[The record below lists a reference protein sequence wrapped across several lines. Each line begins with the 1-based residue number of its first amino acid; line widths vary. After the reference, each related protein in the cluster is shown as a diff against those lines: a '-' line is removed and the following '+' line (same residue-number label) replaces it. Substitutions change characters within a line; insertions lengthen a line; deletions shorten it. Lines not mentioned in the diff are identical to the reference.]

1 MNSSFNKPLSE
12 NSNRVKAKA
21 IIKEWSQ
28 QHEYELGKYA
38 IELLRQSKA
47 SRNEISQT
55 IQFIVDQ
62 ANSASEWTQEKV
74 TLEHKITELEAT
86 IKVLRETKLKLT
98 EEKDTASA
106 EIERLK
112 AELEVKKSEIVA
124 KDRLNYFDRFSP
136 GLNFSCSIVS
146 LRV

>member
-1 MNSSFNKPLSE
+1 M
-12 NSNRVKAKA
+12 
-21 IIKEWSQ
+21 
-28 QHEYELGKYA
+28 GKYA

-112 AELEVKKSEIVA
+112 AELEVKNPCSSLSQGYASGNE
-124 KDRLNYFDRFSP
+124 DPLNPRDKHP
-136 GLNFSCSIVS
+136 GELMFFGKKLLSSVTPGN
-146 LRV
+146 